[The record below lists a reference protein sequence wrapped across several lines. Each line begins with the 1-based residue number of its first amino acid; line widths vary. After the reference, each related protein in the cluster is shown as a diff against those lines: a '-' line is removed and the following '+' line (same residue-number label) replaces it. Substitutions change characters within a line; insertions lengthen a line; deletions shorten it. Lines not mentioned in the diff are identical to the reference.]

1 MTDPLISV
9 VVPAHNAGTL
19 LPHCLGALES
29 SDLPRAQWELIV
41 VDDASAD
48 GTAAVAA
55 AVADR
60 VIELDGQPRGPAYAR
75 NRGFEAARADIVA
88 FIDADVCIHSD
99 VLSRFITLFRGDD
112 RLAAVLGSYDDQ
124 PVVPAFVSQYR
135 NLLHHY
141 VHQHNAGYARSFWAG
156 CGAVR
161 RSCFVQAGMF
171 DENRYS
177 RPLIED
183 VELGYRMHDRGYRL
197 LLDPA
202 ILGTHRKRW
211 TLGGMV
217 RSDFLYRGV
226 PWTHLLLERRELLR
240 GQSLSVGTSDKLSA
254 AMVAVSVACL
264 VMLIVFHNRV
274 TLGALVLCL
283 LVLLVLNRRLIHW
296 YWRKRGARFAAGA
309 FLMHVV
315 YHATNVASVAYGAVT
330 HFLRSAP
337 PETKPLPK

>member
-9 VVPAHNAGTL
+9 VVPAHNAEAL

-112 RLAAVLGSYDDQ
+112 TLAAVLGSYDDQ

-141 VHQHNAGYARSFWAG
+141 VHQQNAGYARSFWAG

-171 DENRYS
+171 DENRYD

-217 RSDFLYRGV
+217 RSDFLHRGV
-226 PWTHLLLERRELLR
+226 PWTHLLLERRELLG
-240 GQSLSVGTSDKLSA
+240 GQSLSVGTSDRLSA
-254 AMVAVSVACL
+254 AMVAVSAACL
-264 VMLIVFHNRV
+264 VMLIVFHNPV
-274 TLGALVLCL
+274 TLGALVVCL
-283 LVLLVLNRRLIHW
+283 LVLLVLNRRLIQW

-315 YHATNVASVAYGAVT
+315 YHATNVASVGYGAVT